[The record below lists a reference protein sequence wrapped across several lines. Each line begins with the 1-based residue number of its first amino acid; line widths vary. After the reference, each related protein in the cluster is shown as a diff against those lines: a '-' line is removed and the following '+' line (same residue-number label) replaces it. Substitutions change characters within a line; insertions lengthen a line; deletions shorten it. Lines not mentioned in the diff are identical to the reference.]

1 MSQLT
6 RLFDQTVF
14 AIVMLVVSCTLVKA
28 TTVKN
33 RKDDVEITV
42 TTKKDYTGKTLI
54 DCTLY
59 NQSPHTIAT
68 INLQTPS
75 SVFYFQLFDRAGNV
89 IQQDP
94 EWAKSFAQKI
104 SWRYNRPRSM
114 RLDVINPGENQ
125 KFQFFLEDAYGTE
138 SPKGHIMA
146 ISWESQYLDDIID
159 TNAYKNDKGEQVE
172 RGEKKYM
179 FPPKWDISVRLRVN
193 EDAAEGTK
201 EIKVASL
208 GENSSSNKIT
218 GIRNSS
224 NSMAKVGSTEKVI
237 PEKMSY
243 LWWLL
248 SIPLVLL
255 GRYVLAQKKRS

>member
-1 MSQLT
+1 MSRLTQLLP
-6 RLFDQTVF
+6 RRGF

-104 SWRYNRPRSM
+104 SWRYNRPRSL
-114 RLDVINPGENQ
+114 RLQDPRMQ
-125 KFQFFLEDAYGTE
+125 CRRLPRRDCAM
-138 SPKGHIMA
+138 PCAA
-146 ISWESQYLDDIID
+146 I
-159 TNAYKNDKGEQVE
+159 
-172 RGEKKYM
+172 
-179 FPPKWDISVRLRVN
+179 
-193 EDAAEGTK
+193 
-201 EIKVASL
+201 
-208 GENSSSNKIT
+208 
-218 GIRNSS
+218 
-224 NSMAKVGSTEKVI
+224 
-237 PEKMSY
+237 
-243 LWWLL
+243 
-248 SIPLVLL
+248 
-255 GRYVLAQKKRS
+255 